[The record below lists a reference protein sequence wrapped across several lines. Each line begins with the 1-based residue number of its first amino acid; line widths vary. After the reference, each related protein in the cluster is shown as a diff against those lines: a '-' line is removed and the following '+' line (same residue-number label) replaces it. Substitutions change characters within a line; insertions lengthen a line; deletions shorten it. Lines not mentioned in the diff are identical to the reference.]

1 MLTDTLCL
9 HIFIDMKKLLLIL
22 LVFVFAGTAFSSNSA
37 SANDTRKNAKQAYSE
52 LERPF
57 KSTEKGSRNNSKL
70 EYSKNK
76 SSESSTSIT
85 KPIIMILP
93 AVKGTGASSLQQIS
107 DNPFAKATMD
117 GLSDYLAKGNY
128 EIKSLEGSSELEHI
142 IQMQNDIAGNDED
155 LAYLASLSLNADIFI
170 KFSGSMD
177 SKGFVTVELKAYEST
192 TARLLGSQSS
202 SIDSHGHTTAMDQ
215 QANLKAAAKKAMPSI
230 EKQILAYWKESQK
243 NGTQYK
249 VIINITGEYGDSELE
264 DLQDHVTDALKKQFN
279 KVKVNSITSKTMDLV
294 VYADP
299 AQYEDVNEVY
309 RTIRQAT
316 KGLVETKK
324 QNITKKLIVMEMK

>member
-9 HIFIDMKKLLLIL
+9 HIFIDMKKLFSIL
-22 LVFVFAGTAFSSNSA
+22 FAFVFVGAAFSSNSA
-37 SANDTRKNAKQAYSE
+37 SATETRKNAKKAYSE
-52 LERPF
+52 LESPF
-57 KSTEKGSRNNSKL
+57 KSAGNNSKL

-76 SSESSTSIT
+76 SAGQSTSFT
-85 KPIIMILP
+85 KPVIMILP

-155 LAYLASLSLNADIFI
+155 LAYLASLALNADIFI

-177 SKGFVTVELKAYEST
+177 NKGFVTVELKAYEST
-192 TARLLGSQSS
+192 TARQLGSQSS

-230 EKQILAYWKESQK
+230 ERQILSYWKEIQK

-249 VIINITGEYGDSELE
+249 VIINITGEYGDTELE
-264 DLQDHVTDALKKQFN
+264 DLQDNVTNNLKKQFN
-279 KVKVNSITSKTMDLV
+279 KVKINSMTAKTMDLV
-294 VYADP
+294 VYADQ
-299 AQYEDVNEVY
+299 AQYEDSNEVY
-309 RTIRQAT
+309 RAIRQAC
-316 KGLVETKK
+316 KGLAETKK